1 MTAEQKEIKLDSAN
15 MLEILG
21 VNDVNLKQ
29 IEERFSASITV
40 RGDTVYVNGVKE
52 EIDVIEKILKEMIY
66 VLNTNGKLESSDV
79 NTIISLTKEG
89 KKQAKK
95 IGARLKGEMTIPDAV
110 ITSPSPR
117 TKDTFEWMKKGW
129 PELAGVEEVCHDE
142 RIREQGH
149 GLISVYSD
157 LKVMFAIHR
166 EQRQLC
172 DAEGQ
177 YFYKFP
183 GGEDMPDVNLR
194 VGLFLRDV
202 DERFAGKRVMII
214 SHFRTIL
221 SLRAMLEHLSP
232 EDFNEITTHDGPI
245 NCGVTRYERE
255 SVQNEDGKLV
265 LARYNEK
272 LYD

>member
-1 MTAEQKEIKLDSAN
+1 MGRPESIVIIRHGKSESN
-15 MLEILG
+15 
-21 VNDVNLKQ
+21 
-29 IEERFSASITV
+29 ASIL
-40 RGDTVYVNGVKE
+40 RMKKDLVYKQFLAAYDSDWCSSQTLTLAFAVKQ
-52 EIDVIEKILKEMIY
+52 KFFSKAGQHY
-66 VLNTNGKLESSDV
+66 TP
-79 NTIISLTKEG
+79 LTKEG

-95 IGARLKGEMTIPDAV
+95 IGARLKGKMAIPDAV

>member
-1 MTAEQKEIKLDSAN
+1 M
-15 MLEILG
+15 
-21 VNDVNLKQ
+21 
-29 IEERFSASITV
+29 ERPESITIIRHGKSESNASIL
-40 RGDTVYVNGVKE
+40 RMKKDLVYKQFLAAYNSDWRSFETLTSAFAVKQKFFSGVGQYYTPLAR
-52 EIDVIEKILKEMIY
+52 D
-66 VLNTNGKLESSDV
+66 GKR
-79 NTIISLTKEG
+79 
-89 KKQAKK
+89 QAKK